1 MIVAFILACE
11 VLFWVLVLGGLAVR
25 YLLRMRRTSAVLL
38 LLVPVLDVV
47 LIAAIAL
54 HLAAGGTA
62 EFGHGLGA
70 LYLGFTVAF
79 GHSVIRWVDVRFAH
93 RFADGPPPVRPPKKG
108 APAVRREVL
117 GWLQTALGCALG
129 AAALGGLIL
138 FTGDP
143 ERTAVLNGFFTPLAI
158 VMFWNTVIAVWGIV
172 EALSGGSGSGGERS
186 EQPAPVAAAPVPAAP
201 APDPAAARPSAGPG
215 AGAEP
220 GPAAESGPRT

>member
-108 APAVRREVL
+108 RRRC
-117 GWLQTALGCALG
+117 AARCSAGCR
-129 AAALGGLIL
+129 
-138 FTGDP
+138 P
-143 ERTAVLNGFFTPLAI
+143 R
-158 VMFWNTVIAVWGIV
+158 W
-172 EALSGGSGSGGERS
+172 
-186 EQPAPVAAAPVPAAP
+186 AAPSVRPRWAGSSCSPGTRSAP
-201 APDPAAARPSAGPG
+201 PC
-215 AGAEP
+215 
-220 GPAAESGPRT
+220 

>member
-1 MIVAFILACE
+1 M
-11 VLFWVLVLGGLAVR
+11 
-25 YLLRMRRTSAVLL
+25 
-38 LLVPVLDVV
+38 
-47 LIAAIAL
+47 
-54 HLAAGGTA
+54 
-62 EFGHGLGA
+62 
-70 LYLGFTVAF
+70 
-79 GHSVIRWVDVRFAH
+79 
-93 RFADGPPPVRPPKKG
+93 
-108 APAVRREVL
+108 RREVL

-220 GPAAESGPRT
+220 GPAAESGPRTERWGRPPHAGRAVCCSSSPPHRSARRACCRCSAGRGSPRPRRSSWSRPAWVLRCSPGG